1 MLVNSV
7 LKKLIAKGD
16 LTLTDWKGR
25 LTRYG
30 DGTGPKVHIQIS
42 SAAAARK
49 IALDPDYYL
58 GEMFMS
64 GDFKMLRGT
73 IYDFL
78 ELALNNM
85 TRQGGVAK
93 KGNFV
98 HNLLYKGRIAV
109 RRLDQANSLKRSRLN
124 VHKHYD
130 LSGELYDLF
139 LDSDRQYSCAYY
151 ENDGQTLEEAQLA
164 KKRHIAAKMNIKPG
178 MKILDI
184 GCGWGGMA
192 LYLAE
197 MYGADVTGVTL
208 SDEQLAVANARAKER
223 GLSNRVRF
231 LLQDYRTL
239 NQKFDRI
246 VSVGM
251 FEHVGVG
258 HFGEFFKKVSE
269 LLTPDGTMLL
279 HSINR
284 SDGPG
289 ATSAWVKKYIFPGGY
304 IPALSEVMPH
314 LEKHGLYVTDVEILR
329 LHYAKTLRAWLD
341 RFMANRDKAK
351 ALYDERFCRMWEFY
365 LAASET
371 SFRFWGMNNFQIQFG
386 RDQHYLPFTRD
397 YIMAEEQRLRVIEAK
412 SPYYK
417 AAALKPPASQMQAAE
432 PEAKA
437 PAKTAAK
444 RKPLKTQRKLENA

>member
-1 MLVNSV
+1 MLVQSV
-7 LKKLIAKGD
+7 LKKLIRKGN

-25 LTRYG
+25 MSRYG
-30 DGTGPKVHIQIS
+30 DGTGTPVHVQIM
-42 SAAAARK
+42 SASAARK
-49 IALDPDYYL
+49 IAIDPDFYL

-64 GDFKMLRGT
+64 GDFKMLRGR

-78 ELALNNM
+78 ELAVSNM
-85 TRQGGVAK
+85 NIGTSGTN

-98 HNLLYKGRIAV
+98 HNLLYKGRIAM
-109 RRLDQANSLKRSRLN
+109 RRLDQANSLKRSRSN
-124 VHKHYD
+124 VHSHYD
-130 LSGELYDLF
+130 LSGALYDLF

-184 GCGWGGMA
+184 GCGWGGMG

-208 SDEQLAVANARAKER
+208 SDEQLAVANARAAER
-223 GLSNRVRF
+223 GISNRVRF

-239 NQKFDRI
+239 TQKFDRI

-269 LLTPDGTMLL
+269 LLAPDGTVLL

-304 IPALSEVMPH
+304 IPSLSEVMPH
-314 LEKHGLYVTDVEILR
+314 LERHALYVTDVEILR

-341 RFMANRDKAK
+341 RFLANRDKAAK
-351 ALYDERFCRMWEFY
+351 LYDERFCRMWEFY

-371 SFRFWGMNNFQIQFG
+371 SFRYWGMNNFQIQFG
-386 RDQHYLPFTRD
+386 HDQHYLPFTRD
-397 YIMAEEQRLRVIEAK
+397 YIMAEEARLRTIEAK

-417 AAALKPPASQMQAAE
+417 AAALKPPAAQAVMA
-432 PEAKA
+432 PPA
-437 PAKTAAK
+437 PA
-444 RKPLKTQRKLENA
+444 RKPVKAARRLEPAE